1 MISSFVLAAVVSC
14 LFVALYWGLLAGMRR
29 RPRLISL
36 VIGALP
42 VSLAAILVESF
53 IIPVFSAFVFLV
65 VLAPIIEELLKFG
78 ATAYKRDMAAGLGVG
93 LGFALSE
100 NALYFGAFMSAG
112 ALVSLS
118 FLLSFML
125 LRGMAD
131 PVLHSFTAALSTGTW
146 RTRKPRWIG
155 YSILIHAAYNF
166 AAFVGLSSLAFI
178 APADALITI
187 ALLAAFV
194 LWLRRSPS
202 HISVTFRQLAPGVA
216 APVPAA
222 APGAQWSRLAMW
234 QILHRKR
241 DAAAAQAA
249 QATLSA
255 PPNPSQDELLKWM
268 MDSAKE
274 HGFDVV
280 ASSLGL
286 KNEYERTSWMRHS
299 VFTQEGRQSHS
310 YEFGI
315 PGIATLAG
323 LLAAAML
330 ILWLVFLS

>member
-14 LFVALYWGLLAGMRR
+14 LFVAVYYGLFSAMHR
-29 RPRLISL
+29 RPRLKSL
-36 VIGALP
+36 ILGALP
-42 VSLAAILVESF
+42 VSFAAVLIESA

-65 VLAPIIEELLKFG
+65 ILAPIIEEALKFG
-78 ATAYKRDMAAGLGVG
+78 ATAYRRDMYAGLGVG

-100 NALYFGAFMSAG
+100 NALYFGSFMSSG

-118 FLLSFML
+118 FLAAFIL

-131 PVLHSFTAALSTGTW
+131 PVLHSFTGALSTGTW
-146 RTRKPRWIG
+146 RTRKPRWLG

-166 AAFVGLSSLAFI
+166 AAFIGLSSLAVI

-187 ALLAAFV
+187 ALLTAFV

-216 APVPAA
+216 AAVPAA
-222 APGAQWSRLAMW
+222 ARGAQWSRLAMW

-255 PPNPSQDELLKWM
+255 PPTPSQDELLKWVK
-268 MDSAKE
+268 DSAKE
-274 HGFDVV
+274 HGFNAV
-280 ASSLGL
+280 ASALGL
-286 KNEYERTSWMRHS
+286 RSEYERTSWMRHS
-299 VFTQEGRQSHS
+299 VITQEGRQSHN
-310 YEFGI
+310 YEFGKS
-315 PGIATLAG
+315 GVAVLTALVASAA
-323 LLAAAML
+323 LLFWM
-330 ILWLVFLS
+330 VFL